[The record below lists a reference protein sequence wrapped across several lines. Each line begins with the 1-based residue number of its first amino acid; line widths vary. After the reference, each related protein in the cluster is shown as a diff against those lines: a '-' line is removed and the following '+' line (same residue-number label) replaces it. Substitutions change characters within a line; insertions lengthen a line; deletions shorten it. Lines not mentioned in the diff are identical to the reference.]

1 MTENIWQGEKV
12 RLRGVEPEDWQYH
25 FDWDQDTGSARY
37 SSYVWFPQSRVA
49 TREWAE
55 AEAKK
60 RPTDDNVRMQIETL
74 AGEFAGTINSHNCD
88 RRTGTFSYGLAIYP
102 EQRRKGYA
110 AEAITL
116 LMRYFFDELRYQKCT
131 IEVYSFN
138 TGSAK
143 LHESLGF
150 TLEGRL
156 RRMIYTDGKFHDALY
171 YGMTVEE
178 FNERHKPS

>member
-1 MTENIWQGEKV
+1 MMTENIWQGEKI

-25 FDWDQDTGSARY
+25 AEWDQDTE
-37 SSYVWFPQSRVA
+37 SSRNSWYIPFPQSKVG
-49 TREWAE
+49 TKEWTD

-60 RPTDDNVRMQIETL
+60 QHTDDNVRMQIETL
-74 AGEFAGTINSHNCD
+74 AGEFAGTINAHDCD

-102 EQRRKGYA
+102 TQRRNGYA

-131 IEVYSFN
+131 IQVYSFN
-138 TGSAK
+138 NSSQK

-156 RRMIYTDGKFHDALY
+156 RRTVYTDGQFYDALY

-178 FNERHKPS
+178 FNSRHKK